1 MIKIIEY
8 DNFEF
13 EKVKDLKVYKTTVHC
28 LTKDDNEYIYIF
40 PINNFA
46 IVVITNDISAVSGK
60 LEKYI
65 VIEIDNEKFLM
76 TYIKEF
82 DKYFIVENYKEFIEE
97 KKKQG
102 YKKL

>member
-1 MIKIIEY
+1 MRIYPGK
-8 DNFEF
+8 N
-13 EKVKDLKVYKTTVHC
+13 KT
-28 LTKDDNEYIYIF
+28 
-40 PINNFA
+40 
-46 IVVITNDISAVSGK
+46 SSGK

-76 TYIKEF
+76 TYIKEG

-102 YKKL
+102 YQKL